1 MSEFELP
8 KGSGWET
15 VDRWLKE
22 SEATP
27 PKPQLLQNAM
37 ARWGTRGFVAGLCA
51 GVFAL
56 IVGQMITDD
65 WVLDSKALL
74 AYPMAAALVAVPG
87 ALVGMSVGFLIWFCQ
102 RWGRAA
108 RRGQIVQ

>member
-8 KGSGWET
+8 KGSGWEA

-22 SEATP
+22 SEATAP
-27 PKPQLLQNAM
+27 IPQLLPNAL
-37 ARWGTRGFVAGLCA
+37 ARWGTRGFVAGLCG

-56 IVGQMITDD
+56 IVGQRITGDSA
-65 WVLDSKALL
+65 LDGKALL

-87 ALVGMSVGFLIWFCQ
+87 ALVGMPVGFLTWFCQ
-102 RWGRAA
+102 RWARAA
-108 RRGQIVQ
+108 RRGQIVP